1 MPKQLNR
8 LKELRQEKGISLH
21 QLSETLKREYNIS
34 VSASQLMYYEK
45 GEREPRNE
53 EIWEKLADFFKV
65 PLSYLLAYDQVI
77 NNAEKELPVLQE
89 TVNAQYEKFYN
100 LYKQTDEKIDKL
112 TKTFGEL
119 LQLDP
124 DAFSPDVFFNFLD
137 TAQKLVGE
145 VYTLQGIVENLL
157 TLKSNQHNGDLLQI
171 RLLQHNYKELE
182 NKYKKL
188 KETPKK

>member
-21 QLSETLKREYNIS
+21 QLSETLKKEYNIS

-100 LYKQTDEKIDKL
+100 LYKHRW
-112 TKTFGEL
+112 GRW
-119 LQLDP
+119 P
-124 DAFSPDVFFNFLD
+124 AP
-137 TAQKLVGE
+137 
-145 VYTLQGIVENLL
+145 
-157 TLKSNQHNGDLLQI
+157 
-171 RLLQHNYKELE
+171 
-182 NKYKKL
+182 
-188 KETPKK
+188 